1 MRNDEIMAFPLGK
14 TPKRTLKDIEEW
26 LNPEEVYHLIISK
39 TWPYKKKLAFYRK
52 RDRALMALYFI
63 TGGRNNEVLKLKK
76 SNFDLTS
83 DPQFSIIKGMY
94 ISKRAKKTIARYGA
108 KVTRRIPIRLPLFG
122 DLLPFTLLVVDYLD
136 ELDDEDDLFDF
147 GVRRSHQIIKYV
159 TGKWVHWFRAMSE
172 NFYGQVFRD
181 AVKLAKFIGIT
192 NVQSVMA
199 YIPFDEKAYEKDLL
213 EKTKTAKQP

>member
-1 MRNDEIMAFPLGK
+1 M
-14 TPKRTLKDIEEW
+14 KDIDKW
-26 LNPEEVYHLIISK
+26 LTPEQIYDLIRVK
-39 TWPYKKKLAFYRK
+39 TWPYKETPDFYK
-52 RDRALMALYFI
+52 ARDRCLMALYFL
-63 TGGRNNEVLKLKK
+63 TGGRNNEVLRLFK

-83 DPQFSIIKGMY
+83 NARFIFIKEMH

-108 KVTRRIPIRLPLFG
+108 KVSERIPIRLPLFG
-122 DLLPFTLLVVDYLD
+122 KLSPFTFLVQDYLD
-136 ELDDEDDLFDF
+136 LLDDDDRLFSF

-172 NFYGQVFRD
+172 NFYGQIFRD
-181 AVKLAKFIGIT
+181 AVKLAKFIGVT

-213 EKTKTAKQP
+213 ERTR